1 MNCRSRII
9 LLTNNPEFGSIV
21 KNMDYIQG
29 SSWDILVRARDQIHL
44 GSELLNH
51 PLYGNFRPYQ
61 QPFRSLILKQNV
73 TPDLSNDSQ
82 LDFYSL
88 ELIENAL
95 SVYRSCKDRILLPGQ
110 LSQEA
115 ELDCSYLDYQ
125 LIWQTLVSYDLV

>member
-1 MNCRSRII
+1 MNCRSRIR
-9 LLTNNPEFGSIV
+9 LLTNNPQFGSRV
-21 KNMDYIQG
+21 KKMDYIQG
-29 SSWDILVRARDQIHL
+29 SSWDILIRARDQIHL

-73 TPDLSNDSQ
+73 SPDISNDTQ
-82 LDFYSL
+82 MDLYSL

-115 ELDCSYLDYQ
+115 ERDCSYLDHQ